1 MRLPGRLTAALH
13 SPGGWIALGAG
24 MRLVHVLTLG
34 NRAYFGDTVE
44 YEAAA
49 LRYLH
54 GSGVDQATPRA
65 PLYPLLMAAS
75 FWAGGEGHF
84 LLTRLLTL
92 VLSVLLMVVA
102 AKLAERLGGRQA
114 ATLAAAGMAV
124 SPTIL
129 FVSGLL
135 YPTTLYML
143 VLLAF
148 TLVAWDVSREPT
160 VARGT
165 QLGAL
170 FGLGW
175 LTDQVFLAPALA
187 VGVWLVSRRARPWK
201 PFVTALAAA
210 AVVAAAAVL
219 PYLNLLRNS
228 GGDGVF
234 MRKAQTVLYSAR
246 TDPEL
251 SRDRWIRLPPDTKFQ
266 PRPPLG
272 FVTSEGALFARA
284 PVAYVHDWIW
294 EFLHFFRPVADRVQ
308 SRNRYTN
315 GSILLVGG
323 LHFVALLTLALLGLG
338 YGAGPRSGRILLAS
352 VVVATAAFY
361 SFFFTQT
368 RYRIPVESHLVVLAA
383 LGVQAAFPRA
393 TAWLDGAEAARDPAR
408 AET

>member
-1 MRLPGRLTAALH
+1 MRLPGRLAAALR
-13 SPGGWIALGAG
+13 SPAGWIAVGAG
-24 MRLVHVLTLG
+24 LRLVHILTLG
-34 NRAYFGDTVE
+34 NRTYFGDTVE

-65 PLYPLLMAAS
+65 PLYPLIMAAT
-75 FWAGGEGHF
+75 FWFGGEGHF
-84 LLTRLLTL
+84 LLTRLITL
-92 VLSVLLMVVA
+92 VLSVVLMLVG
-102 AKLAERLGGRQA
+102 AKLAERLGGPSA
-114 ATLAAAGMAV
+114 GTLAAAGIAI

-143 VLLAF
+143 LLLSF
-148 TLVAWDVSREPT
+148 TLVAWDMSLEPT
-160 VARGT
+160 VARGA

-175 LTDQVFLAPALA
+175 LTDQVFLAPAFA
-187 VGVWLVSRRARPWK
+187 VGVWLVSRRGRPRK
-201 PFVTALAAA
+201 PFVVALATA
-210 AVVAAAAVL
+210 AVVAAAVAL
-219 PYLNLLRNS
+219 PYLNLLQHS

-251 SRDRWIRLPPDTKFQ
+251 SRERWIRLAPGAKFQ
-266 PRPPLG
+266 ARSPLG
-272 FVTSEGALFARA
+272 FVQSESALFARA
-284 PVAYVHDWIW
+284 PLAYVHDWLW

-308 SRNRYTN
+308 SRNRYTQ
-315 GSILLVGG
+315 GSILLIGG

-338 YGAGPRSGRILLAS
+338 YGAGPRSGRIVLAS
-352 VVVATAAFY
+352 VVVATAGFY
-361 SFFFTQT
+361 AFFFTQT

-383 LGVQAAFPRA
+383 LGVQAAFPRV
-393 TAWLDGAEAARDPAR
+393 TAWLAGAAAARGP
-408 AET
+408 EPTGT